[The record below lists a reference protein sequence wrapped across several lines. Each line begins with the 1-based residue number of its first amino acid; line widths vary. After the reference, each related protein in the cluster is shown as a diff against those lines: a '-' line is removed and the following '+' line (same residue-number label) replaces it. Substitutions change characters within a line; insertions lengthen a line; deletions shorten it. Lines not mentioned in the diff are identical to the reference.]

1 MRVTV
6 LFVCVCV
13 CSRLKVQSVCV
24 FVQFLPVALTLK
36 HQLDECSMIEE
47 GVSNLLGG
55 IQIRR
60 PRNSE

>member
-1 MRVTV
+1 MC
-6 LFVCVCV
+6 VCVCV
-13 CSRLKVQSVCV
+13 CVFKVQGSKCVCVCV

-55 IQIRR
+55 IEIRR
-60 PRNSE
+60 PRSTK